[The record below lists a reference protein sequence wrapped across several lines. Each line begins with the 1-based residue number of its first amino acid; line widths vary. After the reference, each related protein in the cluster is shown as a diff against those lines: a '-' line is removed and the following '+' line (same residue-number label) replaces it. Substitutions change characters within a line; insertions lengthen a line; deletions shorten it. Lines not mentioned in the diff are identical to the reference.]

1 MAEDFLH
8 VLKYVFATL
17 HMLSQELNV
26 PARTVSFGEVG
37 ILMDGALEA
46 AASRRL
52 TCRAS

>member
-17 HMLSQELNV
+17 HMISQELNV
-26 PARTVSFGEVG
+26 PARMVSFVGVG
-37 ILMDGALEA
+37 ILVDRTLEA
-46 AASRRL
+46 AASGRL